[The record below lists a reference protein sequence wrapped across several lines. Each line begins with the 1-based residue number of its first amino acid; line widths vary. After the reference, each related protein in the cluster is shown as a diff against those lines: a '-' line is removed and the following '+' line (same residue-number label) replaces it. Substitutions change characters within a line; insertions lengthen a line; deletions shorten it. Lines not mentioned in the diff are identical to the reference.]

1 MAKPKPLDFAHFEG
15 VEPTG
20 PEERT
25 THEAQCHCG
34 AIAYSVTLKWPF
46 PKNPIN
52 NCNCSICQ
60 HNGYLLVYPTRK
72 DVVFHTGKISARALP
87 RLPFSFSNYACAGI
101 IHKIILGTFG
111 NETSID
117 DKQDLRTWPPMNSTL
132 RRNLTNSV
140 RTAEAVCTS
149 ISSALSKE

>member
-72 DVVFHTGKISARALP
+72 DVVFHTGFEDLASYEFHTKKKS
-87 RLPFSFSNYACAGI
+87 
-101 IHKIILGTFG
+101 HKFCKNCGSSLYIDFQRPQQGVTDPDKDLLAVNVRHFKDVDLEKMEYTFFDG
-111 NETSID
+111 
-117 DKQDLRTWPPMNSTL
+117 KKLL
-132 RRNLTNSV
+132 
-140 RTAEAVCTS
+140 
-149 ISSALSKE
+149 